1 MLNFEYKGISQ
12 GKYVEGEIEALN
24 NAEAAHKLKDKKVII
39 TKLKETKKKK
49 VVTKKEKTS
58 FSFGTGIKPQ
68 EILIFCKQFAT
79 MLRAGLPVLNTL
91 DMLEGQTSRPPMKKV
106 ISTIKKD
113 LESGNALSK
122 CFEKHTKIFD
132 TVVVNLIKAG
142 EASGKLDTFLQK
154 IVTNLEKREK
164 IKSQI
169 KSALFYPGVLFSV
182 AILVTVFML
191 MNVVPT
197 FVNMYE
203 GMGMADDLPTPT
215 AVIMSM
221 SEFVRSSGG
230 FFLLVFIISFVF
242 GFKFLIKKN
251 YEVRKNW
258 HRIMMKLP
266 IFGNL
271 IRKSILAKVSLVLG
285 NLNQAGVDLI
295 ESIDIAKSVTDNV
308 IVVEALERI
317 KKGVFSGET
326 LADLF
331 NKEKIFPPTF
341 SQLISVGE
349 QTGSLDE
356 MFGSVALYYE
366 EEFDVAVANL
376 ASLIEPIMIVFMGIT
391 IGGLML
397 AMYAPIFN
405 VGAIIGWL
413 LVILGLIKII
423 DLFEDNLHNNK
434 NIKTLMRI

>member
-24 NAEAAHKLKDKKVII
+24 NTEAAHKLKEQKVII
-39 TKLKETKKKK
+39 TKLTQSKKKK
-49 VVTKKEKTS
+49 VVEKKKDKKGFT
-58 FSFGTGIKPQ
+58 FGTGVKAKD
-68 EILIFCKQFAT
+68 ILVFCKQFAT

-91 DMLEGQTSRPPMKKV
+91 EMLINQTSSKGMKTIV
-106 ISTIKKD
+106 ESIKKD

-122 CFEKHTKIFD
+122 CFEKHPKVFD

-154 IVTNLEKREK
+154 IVTNLEKKEK

-169 KSALFYPGVLFSV
+169 KSAFFYPGVLFTV
-182 AILVTVFML
+182 AIGVTVFML

-197 FVNMYE
+197 FVKMYE
-203 GMGMADDLPTPT
+203 GMGMGDDLPTPT

-221 SEFVRSSGG
+221 SEFLRSSGG
-230 FFLLVFIISFVF
+230 LILFILIVTSIVGFRYLIS
-242 GFKFLIKKN
+242 KN
-251 YEVRKNW
+251 YNIRKSW
-258 HRIMMKLP
+258 HAFTLKMP

-271 IRKSILAKVSLVLG
+271 LKKSILAKVSMVLG

-295 ESIDIAKSVTDNV
+295 ESIDIAKSVTTNTIV
-308 IVVEALERI
+308 IEALENI
-317 KKGVFSGET
+317 KKGVFSGDT
-326 LADLF
+326 LTSLF
-331 NKEKIFPPTF
+331 NKEKVFPSTF

-349 QTGSLDE
+349 QTGSLDD
-356 MFGSVALYYE
+356 MFGSVASYYE
-366 EEFDVAVANL
+366 EEFDVAVGNL
-376 ASLIEPIMIVFMGIT
+376 SSLIEPIMIVFMGIT

-405 VGAIIGWL
+405 VGAII
-413 LVILGLIKII
+413 
-423 DLFEDNLHNNK
+423 N
-434 NIKTLMRI
+434 

>member
-1 MLNFEYKGISQ
+1 MHCQN
-12 GKYVEGEIEALN
+12 V
-24 NAEAAHKLKDKKVII
+24 LK
-39 TKLKETKKKK
+39 
-49 VVTKKEKTS
+49 
-58 FSFGTGIKPQ
+58 
-68 EILIFCKQFAT
+68 
-79 MLRAGLPVLNTL
+79 NT
-91 DMLEGQTSRPPMKKV
+91 
-106 ISTIKKD
+106 
-113 LESGNALSK
+113 
-122 CFEKHTKIFD
+122 TKIFD

-230 FFLLVFIISFVF
+230 FFLLCLLYSFVF

-271 IRKSILAKVSLVLG
+271 IQKSILAKVSLVLG

-326 LADLF
+326 LTDLF

-405 VGAIIGWL
+405 VGAIIG
-413 LVILGLIKII
+413 
-423 DLFEDNLHNNK
+423 
-434 NIKTLMRI
+434 

>member
-1 MLNFEYKGISQ
+1 MLNFEYKGIAL

-39 TKLKETKKKK
+39 TKLKEAKKKK
-49 VVTKKEKTS
+49 AVTKKEKTS
-58 FSFGTGIKPQ
+58 ISFGTGIKNQ

-91 DMLEGQTSRPPMKKV
+91 EMLEGQTSRPPMKKV
-106 ISTIKKD
+106 IATIKKD

-154 IVTNLEKREK
+154 IVINLEKREK

-182 AILVTVFML
+182 AVLVTVFML

-215 AVIMSM
+215 AVIMAM

-242 GFKFLIKKN
+242 GLKFLIRKN

-258 HRIMMKLP
+258 HRLVMKLP

-271 IRKSILAKVSLVLG
+271 IQKSILAKVSLVLG

-308 IVVEALERI
+308 IVVEALENI
-317 KKGVFSGET
+317 KKGVFSGESLT
-326 LADLF
+326 DLF

-356 MFGSVALYYE
+356 MFGSIAIYYE

-405 VGAIIGWL
+405 VGAIIG
-413 LVILGLIKII
+413 
-423 DLFEDNLHNNK
+423 
-434 NIKTLMRI
+434 

>member
-1 MLNFEYKGISQ
+1 MLNFEYKGIAQ

-24 NAEAAHKLKDKKVII
+24 NAEAAHKLKEQKVII
-39 TKLKETKKKK
+39 TKLKEAKKKK

-91 DMLEGQTSRPPMKKV
+91 EMLEGQTKRPPMKKV
-106 ISTIKKD
+106 IQTIKKD

-122 CFEKHTKIFD
+122 CFEKHPKIFD

-154 IVTNLEKREK
+154 IVLNLEKREK

-169 KSALFYPGVLFSV
+169 KSALFYPAVLFSV
-182 AILVTVFML
+182 AMLVTVFML

-197 FVNMYE
+197 FVDMYE
-203 GMGMADDLPTPT
+203 NMGMAEDLPTPT

-230 FFLLVFIISFVF
+230 LFLLIFIILFIV
-242 GFKFLIKKN
+242 GFKYLISKN
-251 YEVRKNW
+251 YNVKKSW
-258 HRIMMKLP
+258 HQVVLKLP

-271 IRKSILAKVSLVLG
+271 INKSILAKVSLVLG

-308 IVVEALERI
+308 IVIEALENI

-326 LADLF
+326 LTDLF
-331 NKEKIFPPTF
+331 NKEKIFPATF

-356 MFGSVALYYE
+356 MFGSVAIYYE

-405 VGAIIGWL
+405 VGAIIG
-413 LVILGLIKII
+413 
-423 DLFEDNLHNNK
+423 
-434 NIKTLMRI
+434 

>member
-1 MLNFEYKGISQ
+1 MLNFQYKGISQ

-24 NAEAAHKLKDKKVII
+24 NAEAAHKLKEKKVII
-39 TKLKETKKKK
+39 TKLQEAKKKK

-58 FSFGTGIKPQ
+58 FTFGTGVKAQ

-79 MLRAGLPVLNTL
+79 MMRAGLPVLNTL
-91 DMLEGQTSRPPMKKV
+91 EMLEGQTKRPPMKK
-106 ISTIKKD
+106 IIQTIKKD
-113 LESGNALSK
+113 LESGNSLAK
-122 CFEKHTKIFD
+122 CFEKHPKIFD

-154 IVTNLEKREK
+154 IVINLEKREK

-169 KSALFYPGVLFSV
+169 KSALFYPAVLFSV
-182 AILVTVFML
+182 AIMVTVFML

-203 GMGMADDLPTPT
+203 SMGMKDDLPTPT

-230 FFLLVFIISFVF
+230 LFLLIFIILSVV
-242 GFKFLIKKN
+242 GFKYLMSKN
-251 YEVRKNW
+251 YNVKKTW
-258 HRIMMKLP
+258 HQIMLKLP

-271 IRKSILAKVSLVLG
+271 INKSILAKVSLVLG

-308 IVVEALERI
+308 IVIEALENI

-326 LADLF
+326 LTDLF
-331 NKEKIFPPTF
+331 NKEKIFPATF

-356 MFGSVALYYE
+356 MFGSIAIYYE

-397 AMYAPIFN
+397 AMYAPIFSM
-405 VGAIIGWL
+405 GDMIG
-413 LVILGLIKII
+413 
-423 DLFEDNLHNNK
+423 
-434 NIKTLMRI
+434 

>member
-1 MLNFEYKGISQ
+1 MLNFEYKGISY

-24 NAEAAHKLKDKKVII
+24 NAEAAHKLKEQKVII

-49 VVTKKEKTS
+49 PVVKKDKKS
-58 FSFGTGIKPQ
+58 FSFGTGIKAQ

-91 DMLEGQTSRPPMKKV
+91 EMLDGQTKRPGMKNV
-106 ISTIKKD
+106 IQTIKKD

-122 CFEKHTKIFD
+122 CFEKHPKVFD

-154 IVTNLEKREK
+154 IVVSLEKREK

-203 GMGMADDLPTPT
+203 GMGMGDDLPTPT

-221 SEFVRSSGG
+221 SEFIRSSGG
-230 FFLLVFIISFVF
+230 FFLLIFLILFVV
-242 GFKFLIKKN
+242 GFKFLINKN
-251 YEVRKNW
+251 YNIKKAW
-258 HRIMMKLP
+258 HQALLKMP
-266 IFGNL
+266 VFGNL
-271 IRKSILAKVSLVLG
+271 INKSILAKVSLVLG

-308 IVVEALERI
+308 VVIEALENI

-326 LADLF
+326 LTDLF
-331 NKEKIFPPTF
+331 HKEKIFPPTF

-356 MFGSVALYYE
+356 MFGSVAIYYE
-366 EEFDVAVANL
+366 EEFDVAVGNL
-376 ASLIEPIMIVFMGIT
+376 SSLIEPIMIVFMGIT

-405 VGAIIGWL
+405 VGAII
-413 LVILGLIKII
+413 
-423 DLFEDNLHNNK
+423 N
-434 NIKTLMRI
+434 

>member
-230 FFLLVFIISFVF
+230 FVLLVFIISFVF

-326 LADLF
+326 LTDLF

-405 VGAIIGWL
+405 VGAIIG
-413 LVILGLIKII
+413 
-423 DLFEDNLHNNK
+423 
-434 NIKTLMRI
+434 

>member
-1 MLNFEYKGISQ
+1 MLNFQYKGISQ
-12 GKYVEGEIEALN
+12 GKYIEGEIEALN
-24 NAEAAHKLKDKKVII
+24 NAEAAHKLKEKKVII
-39 TKLKETKKKK
+39 TKLQEAKKKK

-58 FSFGTGIKPQ
+58 FTFGTGVKAQ

-79 MLRAGLPVLNTL
+79 MMRAGLPVLNTL
-91 DMLEGQTSRPPMKKV
+91 EMLEGQTKRPPMKK
-106 ISTIKKD
+106 IIQTIKKD
-113 LESGNALSK
+113 LESGNSLAK
-122 CFEKHTKIFD
+122 CFEKHPKIFD

-154 IVTNLEKREK
+154 IVINLEKREK

-169 KSALFYPGVLFSV
+169 KSALFYPAVLFSV
-182 AILVTVFML
+182 AMLVTVFML

-197 FVNMYE
+197 FVDMYE
-203 GMGMADDLPTPT
+203 NMGMKDDLPTPT

-230 FFLLVFIISFVF
+230 LFLLIFIILSVV
-242 GFKFLIKKN
+242 GFKYLMSKN
-251 YEVRKNW
+251 YIVKKTW
-258 HRIMMKLP
+258 HQIMLKLP

-271 IRKSILAKVSLVLG
+271 INKSILAKVSLVLG

-308 IVVEALERI
+308 IVIEALENI

-326 LADLF
+326 LTDLF
-331 NKEKIFPPTF
+331 NKEKIFPATF

-356 MFGSVALYYE
+356 MFGSIAIYYE

-405 VGAIIGWL
+405 VGAIIG
-413 LVILGLIKII
+413 
-423 DLFEDNLHNNK
+423 
-434 NIKTLMRI
+434 

>member
-12 GKYVEGEIEALN
+12 GKYVEGQIEALN
-24 NAEAAHKLKDKKVII
+24 NAEAAHKLKEKKVII
-39 TKLKETKKKK
+39 TKLKEAKKKK
-49 VVTKKEKTS
+49 VVQKKEKTS
-58 FSFGTGIKPQ
+58 FSFGTGIKAQ

-79 MLRAGLPVLNTL
+79 MLRAGLPVLSTL
-91 DMLEGQTSRPPMKKV
+91 EMLDGQTKRPPMKKV
-106 ISTIKKD
+106 IQTIKKD
-113 LESGNALSK
+113 LEAGNALSK
-122 CFEKHTKIFD
+122 CFEKHHKIFD

-154 IVTNLEKREK
+154 IVVNLEKREK

-182 AILVTVFML
+182 AMLVTVFML

-197 FVNMYE
+197 FVDMYE
-203 GMGMADDLPTPT
+203 NMGMGDDLPTPT

-230 FFLLVFIISFVF
+230 LFLLIFIILFVV
-242 GFKFLIKKN
+242 GFKFLLNKN
-251 YEVRKNW
+251 YNVKKVW
-258 HRIMMKLP
+258 HQMVLKLP

-271 IRKSILAKVSLVLG
+271 INKSILAKVSLVLG

-308 IVVEALERI
+308 IVIEALENI

-326 LADLF
+326 LTDLF
-331 NKEKIFPPTF
+331 NKEKIFPATF

-356 MFGSVALYYE
+356 MFGSVAIYYE

-405 VGAIIGWL
+405 VGAIIG
-413 LVILGLIKII
+413 
-423 DLFEDNLHNNK
+423 
-434 NIKTLMRI
+434 

>member
-1 MLNFEYKGISQ
+1 MLNFEYKGISL

-24 NAEAAHKLKDKKVII
+24 NAEAAHKLKEKKVII
-39 TKLKETKKKK
+39 TKLKEAKKKK
-49 VVTKKEKTS
+49 VITKKEKTS
-58 FSFGTGIKPQ
+58 ITFGTGIKPQ

-91 DMLEGQTSRPPMKKV
+91 EMLESQTSRPPMKKV
-106 ISTIKKD
+106 IATIKKD

-154 IVTNLEKREK
+154 IVINLEKREK

-182 AILVTVFML
+182 AILVTIFML

-203 GMGMADDLPTPT
+203 GMGMSDDLPTPT
-215 AVIMSM
+215 AVIMAM

-230 FFLLVFIISFVF
+230 FFLLVFIISFVV

-258 HRIMMKLP
+258 HRVTLKLP

-271 IRKSILAKVSLVLG
+271 IQKSILAKVSLVLG

-308 IVVEALERI
+308 IVVEALENI
-317 KKGVFSGET
+317 KKGVFSGESLT
-326 LADLF
+326 DLF

-356 MFGSVALYYE
+356 MFNSIAIYYE

-405 VGAIIGWL
+405 VGAIIG
-413 LVILGLIKII
+413 
-423 DLFEDNLHNNK
+423 
-434 NIKTLMRI
+434 

>member
-1 MLNFEYKGISQ
+1 MLNFQYKGISQ

-24 NAEAAHKLKDKKVII
+24 NAEAAHKLKEKKVII
-39 TKLKETKKKK
+39 TKLQEAKKKK

-58 FSFGTGIKPQ
+58 FTFGTGVKAQ

-79 MLRAGLPVLNTL
+79 MMRAGLPVLNTL
-91 DMLEGQTSRPPMKKV
+91 EMLEGQTKRPPMKK
-106 ISTIKKD
+106 IIQTIKKD
-113 LESGNALSK
+113 LESGNSLAK
-122 CFEKHTKIFD
+122 CFEKHPKIFD

-154 IVTNLEKREK
+154 IVINLEKREK

-169 KSALFYPGVLFSV
+169 KSALFYPAVLFSV
-182 AILVTVFML
+182 AIMVTVFML

-203 GMGMADDLPTPT
+203 SMGMKDDLPTPT

-230 FFLLVFIISFVF
+230 LFLLIFIILSVV
-242 GFKFLIKKN
+242 GFKYLMSKN
-251 YEVRKNW
+251 YNVKKTW
-258 HRIMMKLP
+258 HQIMLKLP

-271 IRKSILAKVSLVLG
+271 INKSILAKVSLVLG

-308 IVVEALERI
+308 IVIEALENI

-326 LADLF
+326 LTDLF
-331 NKEKIFPPTF
+331 NKEKIFPATF

-356 MFGSVALYYE
+356 MFGSIAIYYE

-405 VGAIIGWL
+405 VGAIIG
-413 LVILGLIKII
+413 
-423 DLFEDNLHNNK
+423 
-434 NIKTLMRI
+434 

>member
-1 MLNFEYKGISQ
+1 MINFAYKGISL

-24 NAEAAHKLKDKKVII
+24 NTEAAHKLKEQKVII
-39 TKLKETKKKK
+39 TNLKESKKK
-49 VVTKKEKTS
+49 VPFVKKERTPIT
-58 FSFGTGIKPQ
+58 FGTGIKAQ
-68 EILIFCKQFAT
+68 EILIFCKQFGT

-91 DMLEGQTSRPPMKKV
+91 EMLEGQTKRPPMKKV
-106 ISTIKKD
+106 IQTIKKD

-122 CFEKHTKIFD
+122 CFEKHPKVFD

-142 EASGKLDTFLQK
+142 EASGKLDTFLTK
-154 IVTNLEKREK
+154 IVINLEKREK

-182 AILVTVFML
+182 AILVTIFML
-191 MNVVPT
+191 TNVVPT

-203 GMGMADDLPTPT
+203 GMGMSDDLPTPT
-215 AVIMSM
+215 AVIMAM
-221 SEFVRSSGG
+221 SEFVSSWKGV
-230 FFLLVFIISFVF
+230 FLLIFLILFVV
-242 GFKFLIKKN
+242 GFKFLISKN
-251 YEVRKNW
+251 YKIKKKW
-258 HRIMMKLP
+258 HQVMLKLP

-271 IRKSILAKVSLVLG
+271 INKSILAKISLVLG

-308 IVVEALERI
+308 VIIEALENI
-317 KKGVFSGET
+317 KKGVFSGRSLTE
-326 LADLF
+326 LF
-331 NKEKIFPPTF
+331 NKETIFPATF
-341 SQLISVGE
+341 TQLISVGE

-356 MFGSVALYYE
+356 MFSSIAIYYE
-366 EEFDVAVANL
+366 EEFDVAVSNL

-405 VGAIIGWL
+405 VGAIIG
-413 LVILGLIKII
+413 
-423 DLFEDNLHNNK
+423 
-434 NIKTLMRI
+434 

>member
-1 MLNFEYKGISQ
+1 MLNFEYKGIAQ

-24 NAEAAHKLKDKKVII
+24 NAEAAHKLKEKKVII
-39 TKLKETKKKK
+39 TKLKEAKKKK

-91 DMLEGQTSRPPMKKV
+91 EMLEGQTKRPPMKKV
-106 ISTIKKD
+106 IQTIKKD

-122 CFEKHTKIFD
+122 CFDKHPKIFD

-154 IVTNLEKREK
+154 IVLNLEKREK

-169 KSALFYPGVLFSV
+169 KSALFYPAVLFSV
-182 AILVTVFML
+182 AMLVTVFML

-197 FVNMYE
+197 FVKMYE
-203 GMGMADDLPTPT
+203 NMNMADDLPTPT

-230 FFLLVFIISFVF
+230 LFLLIFIILFIV
-242 GFKFLIKKN
+242 GFKYLISKN
-251 YEVRKNW
+251 YNVKKGW
-258 HRIMMKLP
+258 HQVVLKLP

-271 IRKSILAKVSLVLG
+271 INKSILAKVSLVLG

-308 IVVEALERI
+308 IVIEALENI

-326 LADLF
+326 LTDLF
-331 NKEKIFPPTF
+331 NKEKIFPATF
-341 SQLISVGE
+341 TQLISVGE

-356 MFGSVALYYE
+356 MFGSVAIYYE

-405 VGAIIGWL
+405 VGAIIG
-413 LVILGLIKII
+413 
-423 DLFEDNLHNNK
+423 
-434 NIKTLMRI
+434 

>member
-49 VVTKKEKTS
+49 VVSKKEKTS

-230 FFLLVFIISFVF
+230 FFLLMFIISFVF

-271 IRKSILAKVSLVLG
+271 IQKSILAKVSLVLG

-317 KKGVFSGET
+317 KKGVFSGESLT
-326 LADLF
+326 DLF

-405 VGAIIGWL
+405 VGAIIG
-413 LVILGLIKII
+413 
-423 DLFEDNLHNNK
+423 
-434 NIKTLMRI
+434 

>member
-1 MLNFEYKGISQ
+1 MLNFEYKGIAL

-39 TKLKETKKKK
+39 TKLKEAKKKK

-106 ISTIKKD
+106 IATIKKD

-154 IVTNLEKREK
+154 IVINLEKREK

-197 FVNMYE
+197 FVDMYE

-230 FFLLVFIISFVF
+230 FFLLVFIISFVV

-258 HRIMMKLP
+258 HRVMMKLP

-271 IRKSILAKVSLVLG
+271 IQKSILAKVSLVLG

-295 ESIDIAKSVTDNV
+295 ESIDIAKSVTDNA

-317 KKGVFSGET
+317 KKGVFSGESLT
-326 LADLF
+326 DLF

-356 MFGSVALYYE
+356 MFNSIAIYYE

-405 VGAIIGWL
+405 VGAIIG
-413 LVILGLIKII
+413 
-423 DLFEDNLHNNK
+423 
-434 NIKTLMRI
+434 

>member
-1 MLNFEYKGISQ
+1 MLNFEYKGISL

-24 NAEAAHKLKDKKVII
+24 NAEAAHKLKEKKVII
-39 TKLKETKKKK
+39 TKLKEAKKKK
-49 VVTKKEKTS
+49 VVSKKEKTS
-58 FSFGTGIKPQ
+58 ISFGTGIKPQ

-91 DMLEGQTSRPPMKKV
+91 EMLEGQTARPPMKKV
-106 ISTIKKD
+106 IGTIKKD

-154 IVTNLEKREK
+154 IVINLEKREK

-182 AILVTVFML
+182 AVLVTVFML

-230 FFLLVFIISFVF
+230 FFLLVFIISFVV

-258 HRIMMKLP
+258 HRVTLKLP

-271 IRKSILAKVSLVLG
+271 IQKSILAKVSLVLG

-308 IVVEALERI
+308 IVVEALENI
-317 KKGVFSGET
+317 KKGVFSGESLT
-326 LADLF
+326 DLF

-356 MFGSVALYYE
+356 MFNSIAMYYE

-405 VGAIIGWL
+405 VGAIIG
-413 LVILGLIKII
+413 
-423 DLFEDNLHNNK
+423 
-434 NIKTLMRI
+434 

>member
-1 MLNFEYKGISQ
+1 MINFAYKGISL

-24 NAEAAHKLKDKKVII
+24 NTEAAHKLKEQKVII
-39 TKLKETKKKK
+39 TNLKESKKK
-49 VVTKKEKTS
+49 VPFVKKERTPIT
-58 FSFGTGIKPQ
+58 FGTGIKAQ
-68 EILIFCKQFAT
+68 EILIFCKQFGT

-91 DMLEGQTSRPPMKKV
+91 EMLEGQTKRPPMKKV
-106 ISTIKKD
+106 IQTIKKD

-122 CFEKHTKIFD
+122 CFEKHPKVFD

-142 EASGKLDTFLQK
+142 EASGKLDTFLTK
-154 IVTNLEKREK
+154 IVINLEKREK

-182 AILVTVFML
+182 AILVTIFML
-191 MNVVPT
+191 TNVVPT

-215 AVIMSM
+215 AVIMAM
-221 SEFVRSSGG
+221 SEFVSSWKGV
-230 FFLLVFIISFVF
+230 FLLIFLILFVI
-242 GFKFLIKKN
+242 GFKFLISKN
-251 YEVRKNW
+251 YNIKKKW
-258 HRIMMKLP
+258 HQVMLKLP

-271 IRKSILAKVSLVLG
+271 INKSILAKVSLVLG

-308 IVVEALERI
+308 VIIEALENI
-317 KKGVFSGET
+317 KKGVFSGRSLTE
-326 LADLF
+326 LF
-331 NKEKIFPPTF
+331 NKETIFPATF
-341 SQLISVGE
+341 TQLISVGE

-356 MFGSVALYYE
+356 MFGSIAIYYE
-366 EEFDVAVANL
+366 EEFDVAVSNL

-405 VGAIIGWL
+405 VGAIIG
-413 LVILGLIKII
+413 
-423 DLFEDNLHNNK
+423 
-434 NIKTLMRI
+434 